1 MTDLQHQGSKVLT
14 FVLLGK
20 KMQDELKLH
29 VNNEQVAQKHI
40 TLLKLQ
46 SSRHWFELLIASGAT
61 NGSCDRAII
70 QSFCDARVII
80 MSRKVGVGLESPGT
94 KHGMSWSTPAPY
106 E

>member
-1 MTDLQHQGSKVLT
+1 MTDLQHQGSKFLT
-14 FVLLGK
+14 SVLLGK

-61 NGSCDRAII
+61 NGSSAVANLLKSACLTLCIG
-70 QSFCDARVII
+70 SV
-80 MSRKVGVGLESPGT
+80 
-94 KHGMSWSTPAPY
+94 
-106 E
+106 

>member
-1 MTDLQHQGSKVLT
+1 
-14 FVLLGK
+14 
-20 KMQDELKLH
+20 MQDELKLH